1 MRTTVDIPEGLLRR
15 ARSRAALE
23 GRRLK
28 DVVNE
33 ALERWLV
40 AGNKAEGWPSDLAE
54 LFSPDADLADWE
66 RPAQLENPDREQW

>member
-1 MRTTVDIPEGLLRR
+1 MRTTVDIPEPLLRR

-33 ALERWLV
+33 ALERWLASERGV
-40 AGNKAEGWPSDLAE
+40 DGWPSNLGE
-54 LFSPDADLADWE
+54 LFPSDPDLEEWK
-66 RPAQLENPDREQW
+66 RPEQPDNPVPRRW